1 MTVPGTASWPGHDG
15 GAWAPVPGRIVA
27 SWPAGYFAENVA
39 VAGDGTV
46 LVSLHSHNRIDRYRP
61 DTGEL
66 DVFCQLPAPATGLAF
81 DAAGVLWVTGGE
93 VGRPPGYVWR
103 ADPEGEAEE
112 WVEIADALFL
122 NGCAVLSTQ
131 QTLLVAESLTGRV
144 LAVDQRNP
152 AWSTWVE
159 DARLRPEREQMPG
172 ANGIKL
178 HQGWVWISVTDRDA
192 ILRAELLPDGRAGEL
207 ETVAEELRADDFA
220 FSELGAMYIATHVAQ
235 SVLRLGADGTR
246 TTIAGP
252 DEGAVGSTACAFGRA
267 HGDRQALYVTT
278 NGGLSLPY
286 DGQLQDAKLLRLKVG
301 EDGEPLPCG

>member
-1 MTVPGTASWPGHDG
+1 MSVSALPGFPGHDDG
-15 GAWAPVPGRIVA
+15 EWAPVPSRVVA
-27 SWPAGYFAENVA
+27 KWPAGHFAENVA
-39 VAGDGTV
+39 VADDGTV
-46 LVSLHSHNRIDRYRP
+46 FISLHSHNRIDRFRP

-66 DVFCQLPAPATGLAF
+66 DEFCRLPAPATGLAF
-81 DAAGVLWVTGGE
+81 DATGMLWVTGGE
-93 VGRPPGYVWR
+93 VGRTPGYVWR
-103 ADPEGEAEE
+103 VSPDGSAEE
-112 WVEIADALFL
+112 WVQISDALFL
-122 NGCAVLSTQ
+122 NGCAVVPERQ
-131 QTLLVAESLTGRV
+131 VLLVAESLTGRV

-192 ILRAELLPDGRAGEL
+192 ILRAELLPDGRPGEL

-252 DEGAVGSTACAFGRA
+252 VEGAVGSTACAFGRA
-267 HGDRQALYVTT
+267 PGDRQALYVTT

-286 DGQLQDAKLLRLKVG
+286 GGELQDAKLLRLEVG
-301 EDGEPLPCG
+301 EDGEPLPGG